1 MGREAISERMEK
13 RAASNAVRGQDDIS
27 ASASAKM
34 KGTLAELM
42 TAEQSRLDEEIDSA
56 YMAELGEPPFRD
68 RRTLRRSH
76 HTHNTHNTHHVLDRL
91 RHVHNV
97 HRAHTPNPPPSIP
110 SVAQVRC
117 RSKAVGVLAEF
128 FQRDRDECLAVLGLG
143 GDGIGSVEGAG
154 PGGMAGVK
162 VEAHMGMGMGMGTSA
177 GLDASSAVV
186 AHLDP
191 FSNFDWVGHVPP
203 AGGEGLASATSPAFG
218 QRTHFSHGTSTAS
231 GAGPT
236 PAGPL
241 SGSGAGSGSSRVG
254 SMGEHEDIGE
264 LHISVMK
271 QRHDEQLAVL
281 ERTEQAVTATQV
293 RT

>member
-1 MGREAISERMEK
+1 M
-13 RAASNAVRGQDDIS
+13 
-27 ASASAKM
+27 
-34 KGTLAELM
+34 
-42 TAEQSRLDEEIDSA
+42 
-56 YMAELGEPPFRD
+56 
-68 RRTLRRSH
+68 H
-76 HTHNTHNTHHVLDRL
+76 
-91 RHVHNV
+91 
-97 HRAHTPNPPPSIP
+97 
-110 SVAQVRC
+110 
-117 RSKAVGVLAEF
+117 
-128 FQRDRDECLAVLGLG
+128 VLGLG

-236 PAGPL
+236 PARSLRRNCSRTVSSAAMRPTIAGRPTCDEMLELAAFVALRLPL
-241 SGSGAGSGSSRVG
+241 VPSLTGGSCEEGSG
-254 SMGEHEDIGE
+254 
-264 LHISVMK
+264 
-271 QRHDEQLAVL
+271 QAVL
-281 ERTEQAVTATQV
+281 AYMGGWVAVV
-293 RT
+293 REGTVRGCLVGMFAVRCGAVRCGAVRCGEVR